1 MSDRMLADEVSDD
14 SCRCSGWVD
23 RTLESQLIFVFHV
36 SDGIVSE
43 VWGTSLDDY
52 ANDEF
57 WAVAP

>member
-1 MSDRMLADEVSDD
+1 MLADEVSDD

-57 WAVAP
+57 WAVAL